1 MSGWDSARDVLA
13 GNGHGLAL
21 AGVRAFDPGWP
32 AWVVA
37 LDAALVVVLL
47 LVAHRWW
54 RAERKRADRL
64 GREMEALREESRRKS
79 FFLNAVSH
87 DLRTPLNGLLL
98 QASLA
103 EAGADGG
110 DCDAVRRAAR
120 EIKVGAKAAADLL
133 DGLLEYARAE
143 AAVDT
148 AVSEPVDFGPF
159 IGDVIA
165 ASSAAAAQKGL
176 FLRAGV
182 PEGLIV
188 RTDRRRLVRV
198 LTNLVSNA
206 VKFTDRGGVRVEVQQ
221 GRHRV
226 RIHVIDT
233 GIGVAPEH
241 RGRLFDEF
249 FQVNNVGRIRSK
261 GFGLGLPIARR
272 LARQLGGDITVE
284 SAVGH
289 GSRFTVS
296 LPYTPAA
303 ADATQPGE
311 TVEASPA
318 SAPSSPPLP
327 ASPAVETPA

>member
-1 MSGWDSARDVLA
+1 
-13 GNGHGLAL
+13 
-21 AGVRAFDPGWP
+21 
-32 AWVVA
+32 
-37 LDAALVVVLL
+37 
-47 LVAHRWW
+47 
-54 RAERKRADRL
+54 
-64 GREMEALREESRRKS
+64 LREESRRKS

-103 EAGADGG
+103 EVGAAVG
-110 DCDAVRRAAR
+110 DCNAVQRAAQ
-120 EIKVGAKAAADLL
+120 EIKVGAKAAAELL

-143 AAVDT
+143 AAVDS
-148 AVSEPVDFGPF
+148 VISEPVDLGVF

-165 ASSAAAAQKGL
+165 GSSAAAAHKGL
-176 FLRAGV
+176 SLRAGV
-182 PEGLIV
+182 PEGLVIH
-188 RTDRRRLVRV
+188 TDRRRLARV

-206 VKFTDRGGVRVEVQQ
+206 VKFTDQGDVRVEVQQ
-221 GRHRV
+221 GHHRL

-233 GIGVAPEH
+233 GIGIAPEH

-249 FQVNNVGRIRSK
+249 FQVNNVERIRNK

-296 LPYTPAA
+296 LPCTAVADASTPSSETVLASPTPA
-303 ADATQPGE
+303 
-311 TVEASPA
+311 
-318 SAPSSPPLP
+318 SSPSPLPIP
-327 ASPAVETPA
+327 ASPRIEASA